1 MWQKMLQIGNGGG
14 EPKDE
19 NIYVKHFDTLTA
31 NSNNRFLID
40 CDFTPKKISVFGSY
54 STSLLTM
61 DSFYDE
67 RYSTS
72 YQHRFYNGTW
82 ESVGISDNSRSN
94 IYKENGKFYI
104 NDADKYTNVT
114 ILATAY

>member
-1 MWQKMLQIGNGGG
+1 MFQKMLQGGG
-14 EPKDE
+14 VEQKDE

-31 NSNNRFLID
+31 DSNNRFLID

-54 STSLLTM
+54 TNALLAM

-67 RYSTS
+67 RYSTTS
-72 YQHRFYNGTW
+72 QHRFYNGKW
-82 ESVGISDNSRSN
+82 ESIGISNNKYAN
-94 IYKENGKFYI
+94 IYKENEKFYI
-104 NDADKYTNVT
+104 NAANEYTNVT